1 MMMVRLGVV
10 LFGISV
16 FCSKLVHNTRF
27 VMDDR
32 FSILPLSS
40 IIKFTLTGFTI
51 QSLYYTFTSLYSHF
65 ISLILYILPLK
76 LLL

>member
-16 FCSKLVHNTRF
+16 FCSKLVRNTRF
-27 VMDDR
+27 VTDDR
-32 FSILPLSS
+32 FSILSLSS

-51 QSLYYTFTSLYSHF
+51 QSLYYTVTLSPSY
-65 ISLILYILPLK
+65 YTYYC
-76 LLL
+76 